1 MTVAFGFLA
10 FRLWPCRNYQDRQLI
25 LFAANVRPALQSVAV
40 VVSAV
45 VAAVIAVIIKVYL
58 LVGII

>member
-25 LFAANVRPALQSVAV
+25 LFSANVRLALQSVAV
-40 VVSAV
+40 VVTV
-45 VAAVIAVIIKVYL
+45 VAAVIAVIKVYL

>member
-40 VVSAV
+40 VVTV
-45 VAAVIAVIIKVYL
+45 VAAVIAVIIEVYL